1 MIEKIFKE
9 LSNGEKK
16 DIDFLRYKKHILKK
30 KKKYLNNR
38 ERVFLSR
45 YENRPKAN
53 DFIKNLIDN
62 PIYFHGD
69 RKFSDDKAVIGGI
82 GKLNDIVVTF
92 IGIDKG
98 KNLKESIE
106 KNFGMANPEGYRKA
120 IRLMKEA
127 EKFNRPII
135 TFVDT
140 PGAYPGVGAEE
151 RGQAEA
157 IASSIYTMAS
167 LKVPIITVITGEG
180 CSGGALGLAL
190 CDYLIMMENSTY
202 SILSPEGF
210 ASILWKDSKKVNDAI
225 EVMKLSAE
233 DLHGFKICDEIIEED
248 LSIDVDDFSENF
260 KRLKISLINKLNN
273 LRDENID
280 VLLKNRRRKYE
291 I

>member
-1 MIEKIFKE
+1 
-9 LSNGEKK
+9 
-16 DIDFLRYKKHILKK
+16 
-30 KKKYLNNR
+30 
-38 ERVFLSR
+38 
-45 YENRPKAN
+45 
-53 DFIKNLIDN
+53 
-62 PIYFHGD
+62 
-69 RKFSDDKAVIGGI
+69 
-82 GKLNDIVVTF
+82 
-92 IGIDKG
+92 
-98 KNLKESIE
+98 
-106 KNFGMANPEGYRKA
+106 MANPEGYRKA

-233 DLHGFKICDEIIEED
+233 DLSNFKICDEIIEED